1 MKTTK
6 SMVIGF
12 ALLAIGIVG
21 LIYIEYFYT
30 GTDYANLGFN
40 EWSTYNNMMGGI
52 NFYPKKYT
60 SNGEQIYFTATS
72 KSGSSIIA
80 NMGMMAMNFPMM
92 SCASCH
98 GKDGKGGTI
107 RMMMG
112 TFKVP
117 NITHKE
123 LTEEEK
129 PPYTNELLKRA
140 ITKGIDHKGERLGFP
155 MPVWSMSEKDLNDLV
170 DYLKT
175 L

>member
-1 MKTTK
+1 VKITK
-6 SMVIGF
+6 PAIIGF
-12 ALLAIGIVG
+12 ILIIIGIIG
-21 LIYIEYFYT
+21 LIYVEYFYG
-30 GTDYANLGFN
+30 GTNYWNSN
-40 EWSTYNNMMGGI
+40 VSEWNVNNMMGGV
-52 NFYPKKYT
+52 NLSSKKYS
-60 SNGEQIYFTATS
+60 SNGEKIYFTATS
-72 KSGSSIIA
+72 KSGNPIIA

-92 SCASCH
+92 SCVNCH
-98 GKDGKGGTI
+98 GKNGKGGTI

-129 PPYTNELLKRA
+129 PPYTDELIKRA
-140 ITKGIDHKGERLGFP
+140 VTKGIDHKGEQLYFP
-155 MPVWSMSEKDLNDLV
+155 MPAWTMSNKDLNDLV